1 MNAQDTAKDKPGM
14 YLPDYSI
21 RPAAPV
27 IAFGTASAITDL
39 DPQVIKDACPGC
51 HNPAFECICIK
62 REG

>member
-1 MNAQDTAKDKPGM
+1 MTAQDTAKDKPGM

-39 DPQVIKDACPGC
+39 DPQDKCKCGNWNVD
-51 HNPAFECICIK
+51 CICDK
-62 REG
+62 GEG